1 MKVKLLDGSTAE
13 IQLRNYVYNPKVET
27 RSKFQTKVGRQLSE
41 QFPHDIIFGEVRIP
55 RENLIL
61 DFFIPSVSMAVECQG
76 EQHFRQIKHFHG
88 TKKIFHEQ
96 QQRDERKRQWCEL
109 NGIKLIEIHYGNI

>member
-13 IQLRNYVYNPKVET
+13 IQLRNYVYNPRVET
-27 RSKFQTKVGRQLSE
+27 RSKFQTKVGRQLCE

-61 DFFIPSVSMAVECQG
+61 DFLIPSVSLAVECQG
-76 EQHFRQIKHFHG
+76 EQHMHQVKHFHS
-88 TKKIFHEQ
+88 TKKQFHNQ
-96 QQRDERKRQWCEL
+96 QDRDDRKKQWCLL
-109 NGIKLIEIHYGNI
+109 NGIKLVEIHYGEI